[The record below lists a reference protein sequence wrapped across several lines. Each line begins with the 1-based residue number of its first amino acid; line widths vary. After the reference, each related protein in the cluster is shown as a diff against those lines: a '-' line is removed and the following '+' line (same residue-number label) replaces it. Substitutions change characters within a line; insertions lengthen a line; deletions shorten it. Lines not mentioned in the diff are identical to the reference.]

1 MRKTTTD
8 RQDWCCRSREWRMNG
23 ETWVS
28 VYTVGLQ
35 DRSWPVCQG
44 PVISKCTVFGSGCW
58 WFREYFKQMSRY
70 SLGESWRL
78 WNNPLILFVSFRIRK
93 FLYSSVYNVFCS
105 FLACSSL
112 ASCPLCPFEN
122 SFLKSQCLLSYWSK
136 WLPCFPQLAI
146 TGKLRQRLRKIE
158 GSRRRGQQRMRWLDG
173 ITDSVH
179 HQLPEL
185 APTRVDWV
193 SDANPNI
200 SSSVVPFSSCLQP
213 FPAWGSFQ
221 MSSSH
226 QVAKVLELQLQ
237 HQSFQWIFRTDFL

>member
-1 MRKTTTD
+1 MLQKR
-8 RQDWCCRSREWRMNG
+8 RVENG

-35 DRSWPVCQG
+35 HRSWPICRG
-44 PVISKCTVFGSGCW
+44 PVISKCGVFGSGCW

-70 SLGESWRL
+70 SLGKFWRL
-78 WNNPLILFVSFRIRK
+78 CNNPLILFVSFRIRK
-93 FLYSSVYNVFCS
+93 FLYSSVYNVCCS

-136 WLPCFPQLAI
+136 WLPCFHQLAI

-158 GSRRRGQQRMRWLDG
+158 DGRRRGRQRDEVFGWHHRL
-173 ITDSVH
+173 SVH

-185 APTRVDWV
+185 AQTHVDRVGMPSNHLILCCPLFLPPSTFPSIWV
-193 SDANPNI
+193 
-200 SSSVVPFSSCLQP
+200 FSSESVRP
-213 FPAWGSFQ
+213 IRWPKDWSF
-221 MSSSH
+221 
-226 QVAKVLELQLQ
+226 
-237 HQSFQWIFRTDFL
+237 SFSISPSKEYSGLISLRLTGLISL